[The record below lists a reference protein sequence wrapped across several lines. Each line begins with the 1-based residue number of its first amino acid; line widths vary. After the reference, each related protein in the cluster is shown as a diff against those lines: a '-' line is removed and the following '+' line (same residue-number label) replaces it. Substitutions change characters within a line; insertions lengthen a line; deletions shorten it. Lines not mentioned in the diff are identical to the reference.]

1 MITTFKKCEPGIN
14 GGFSPN
20 GQLAAAL
27 GAFTMGMM
35 ALVLYW
41 LPSGHF
47 VGDGFTYAMI
57 AALIGWIGC
66 QIDSLLGA
74 LLENRG
80 FMTKGTVNAASITIG
95 VILMYFILDLSWY

>member
-1 MITTFKKCEPGIN
+1 
-14 GGFSPN
+14 
-20 GQLAAAL
+20 
-27 GAFTMGMM
+27 MGMM

-80 FMTKGTVNAASITIG
+80 FMTKGTVNAALNHHRCGLDVLHPRFVLVLTDDSVG
-95 VILMYFILDLSWY
+95 VINPCVFP

>member
-1 MITTFKKCEPGIN
+1 
-14 GGFSPN
+14 
-20 GQLAAAL
+20 
-27 GAFTMGMM
+27 
-35 ALVLYW
+35 
-41 LPSGHF
+41 
-47 VGDGFTYAMI
+47 MI